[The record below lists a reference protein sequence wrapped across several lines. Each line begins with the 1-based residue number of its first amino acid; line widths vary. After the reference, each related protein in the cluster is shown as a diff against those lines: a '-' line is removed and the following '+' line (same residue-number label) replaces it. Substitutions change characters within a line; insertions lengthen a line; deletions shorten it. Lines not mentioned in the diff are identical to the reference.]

1 MTQQLKVK
9 IPGTSYS
16 VDLTLNPATNTGKVV
31 LERNAVEAQKA
42 LSDLSLGSIQ
52 GVLLDLLE
60 TKGLYPNP
68 RIISRVLED
77 LTEPMEPETE
87 TPTSAALGELPEMPS
102 ASEIT
107 QEVPPQEIPPQVAP
121 MTVNP
126 LLKVKD
132 IIAAANSHMSKLDN
146 LIETSGLPVEIEST
160 MQAIQDLLV
169 QAKNVINDVL
179 SS

>member
-1 MTQQLKVK
+1 MAQQLRVK
-9 IPGTSYS
+9 LPGTSYF

-31 LERNAVEAQKA
+31 LERNAVEGQKA
-42 LSDLSLGSIQ
+42 LSDLSLRSIQ

-60 TKGLYPNP
+60 AKGLYPNP

-77 LTEPMEPETE
+77 ITEPMEPETE
-87 TPTSAALGELPEMPS
+87 APTSAEAAAEELPETPS
-102 ASEIT
+102 ASEVT
-107 QEVPPQEIPPQVAP
+107 QEVSPQVAP

-132 IIAAANSHMSKLDN
+132 IIAAANSQMSKLDN
-146 LIETSGLPVEIEST
+146 LTGSSGLPAEIGST

-169 QAKNVINDVL
+169 QAKNVINDIL
-179 SS
+179 TS